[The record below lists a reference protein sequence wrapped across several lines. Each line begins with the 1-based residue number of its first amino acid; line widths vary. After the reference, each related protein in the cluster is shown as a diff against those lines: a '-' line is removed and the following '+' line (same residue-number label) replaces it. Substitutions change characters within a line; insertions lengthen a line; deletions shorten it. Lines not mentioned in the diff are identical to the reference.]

1 MVGFYSAM
9 RLTVL
14 SLLWLLQEAQHYR
27 LHGLVQKL
35 GAPEQVPTIAA

>member
-14 SLLWLLQEAQHYR
+14 SLLQEAQYYR
-27 LHGLVQKL
+27 LRGLVQKL